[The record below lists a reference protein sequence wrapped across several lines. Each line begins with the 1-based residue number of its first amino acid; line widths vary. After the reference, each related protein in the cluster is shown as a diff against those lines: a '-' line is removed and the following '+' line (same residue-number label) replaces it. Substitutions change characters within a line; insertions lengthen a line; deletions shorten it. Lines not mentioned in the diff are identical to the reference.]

1 MECKTAQWSRS
12 ILFMFMKTSRYL
24 TQNEATQ
31 IVHKTL
37 KLWNSYFAIIEES
50 RLFNI
55 KALRGNIKLLIM
67 IHVLPSLYI
76 KEIVPLPLELEQ
88 RPAFTTEK
96 INNVRQVK
104 NLIERNI
111 HYWMAEQSSQV
122 GAIKESLDSAP
133 FRKEPLTNEST
144 ERTLFITQA
153 NWHLWICSL
162 KKKKRNLLDAI
173 DQILCEGVK
182 WAMRWFL
189 KLQGAIE
196 MMRMVLSRT

>member
-1 MECKTAQWSRS
+1 MWDWHSA
-12 ILFMFMKTSRYL
+12 L
-24 TQNEATQ
+24 QNYSE
-31 IVHKTL
+31 I
-37 KLWNSYFAIIEES
+37 FEES
-50 RLFNI
+50 HLFNLY
-55 KALRGNIKLLIM
+55 KSFERHIKLLIL
-67 IHVLPSLYI
+67 IHVLPGLYI
-76 KEIVPLPLELEQ
+76 KETILFPLEPEQ

-111 HYWMAEQSSQV
+111 HYWMAGQSRQV

-133 FRKEPLTNEST
+133 FRKEALTNEST
-144 ERTLFITQA
+144 ERTLFITQT

-173 DQILCEGVK
+173 DQIFCEGVK
-182 WAMRWFL
+182 WAMRCLL

-196 MMRMVLSRT
+196 MMRMVKSRT